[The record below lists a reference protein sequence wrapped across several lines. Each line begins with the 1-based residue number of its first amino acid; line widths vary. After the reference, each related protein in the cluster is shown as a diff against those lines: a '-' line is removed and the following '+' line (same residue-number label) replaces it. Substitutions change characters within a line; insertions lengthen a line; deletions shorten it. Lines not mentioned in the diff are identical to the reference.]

1 MNIIVFDT
9 ETIGKVNQDLLNV
22 GYKIIDLNIQTAEVK
37 VLCERDYLV
46 RSLIDNEVYCIN
58 DDFVGMNKYLMY
70 KGLLADGRIIKR
82 NLKQI
87 YITLMNDIKKH
98 KVIFGYAYNCKF
110 DLDKFKRHQPD
121 GVVNPFDTIPVFDIW
136 DYAVEL
142 ICQTED
148 YKEWALANDQITE
161 SKRYISTSVEAVA
174 RYLYNN
180 LDFIEDHTALSDVQH
195 ETEILV
201 ECVKRGADITRPM
214 KSNHFIASGKELTE
228 IIVVD
233 GDETQ
238 ITYKNKYSRNGK
250 TYYKSQWVAA
260 DGIRRETEVM
270 LNKKQLI
277 GRILVLITIITLI
290 ATHIIIAADGMYY
303 LYILFTP
310 LTLILIVMAI
320 DELIHPE
327 RYDWNQTE
335 IKNIA

>member
-9 ETIGKVNQDLLNV
+9 ETIGKVNQDLLNI

-58 DDFVGMNKYLMY
+58 DDFVGMQKYLMY
-70 KGLLADGRIIKR
+70 KGLLADGKVIKR

-98 KVIFGYAYNCKF
+98 NVLFGYAYNCNF
-110 DLDKFKRHQPD
+110 DLDKFKRHCPD
-121 GVVNPFDTIPVFDIW
+121 GVVNPFDTMIPVFDIW

-148 YKEWALANDQITE
+148 YQEWALANNQITE

-174 RYLYNN
+174 RYLYTD
-180 LDFIEDHTALSDVQH
+180 LGFIEDHTALSDVQH

-214 KSNHFIASGKELTE
+214 KSNHFIKSNKELTE

-238 ITYKNKYSRNGK
+238 ITYKSKYSRNGK
-250 TYYKSQWVAA
+250 TYYKS
-260 DGIRRETEVM
+260 
-270 LNKKQLI
+270 
-277 GRILVLITIITLI
+277 
-290 ATHIIIAADGMYY
+290 
-303 LYILFTP
+303 
-310 LTLILIVMAI
+310 
-320 DELIHPE
+320 
-327 RYDWNQTE
+327 
-335 IKNIA
+335 